1 MILYLDTSS
10 LVKLYVDEDCSEIVR
25 EWVEE
30 AEAVATSRVTYPEAL
45 SAFTRRW
52 NRGDLTDEEMSL
64 ARESFAGDWPVFIL
78 LPVHE
83 RRAGGFVI
91 EHLLR
96 GFDAVHLAAAKDL
109 SELFPSEEVVFSSFD
124 AALLRAARSEG
135 LSTLHPTVREGFVME
150 DSDLDLD
157 VYTL

>member
-10 LVKLYVDEDCSEIVR
+10 LVKLYVDEDCSDIVR

-45 SAFTRRW
+45 SAFARRW
-52 NRGDLTDEEMSL
+52 NRGDLMDEEMTL
-64 ARESFAGDWPVFIL
+64 ARESFAGDWPVFLL
-78 LPVHE
+78 LPVDE
-83 RRAGGFVI
+83 RRAGGLVI

-109 SELFPSEEVVFSSFD
+109 AERFPSEEVVFSTFD
-124 AALLRAARSEG
+124 GALLRAARAEG

-150 DSDLDLD
+150 ESGL
-157 VYTL
+157 YYGS